1 MRDHRLFKARDW
13 WFHCRMVTAPASPT
27 IGKYR
32 IEGILGEGA
41 MGLVYRGYDADLA
54 RHVAV
59 KTMRKDRLGENGQE
73 ILARF
78 RREAEA
84 GIRLSHKHVVT
95 VYDFGEDDVLAYMA
109 MEFIDGQSLKELN
122 ATRAPWPLLEA
133 LELANQLLEALD
145 FFHERGVVHRDI
157 KPANIMIDGHG
168 TLTVTDF
175 GIARTQSSELTQVG
189 TILGTPSYMS
199 PEQITGQPVDG
210 RSDLF
215 SVGIVLYEMLTGQ
228 KPFRGEMITIAH
240 NIVTQPH
247 PDPSTL
253 KSGLPPVIDALF
265 RRALAKSPDERF
277 SNGAAFR
284 EALQEML
291 VAILAD
297 EQAPAA
303 TVAPATPSE
312 APGEPPPQA
321 PLPPTETPAQMRSDA
336 GTSTSNRKAFTRCP
350 KCATRFDPPR
360 PWNAVCS
367 GCGSALFEAAE
378 AKRTTAALAKGSGR
392 PPSKGSLPWLGIG
405 LAITA
410 IVLLA
415 ILFKLLR

>member
-1 MRDHRLFKARDW
+1 MSPSRRCARTGSGK
-13 WFHCRMVTAPASPT
+13 RKKSSPAS
-27 IGKYR
+27 
-32 IEGILGEGA
+32 GA
-41 MGLVYRGYDADLA
+41 
-54 RHVAV
+54 
-59 KTMRKDRLGENGQE
+59 
-73 ILARF
+73 
-78 RREAEA
+78 RRRRV
-84 GIRLSHKHVVT
+84 IRLSQCYVVT

-133 LELANQLLEALD
+133 LELANQLLEASI
-145 FFHERGVVHRDI
+145 FTSAASCI
-157 KPANIMIDGHG
+157 ATSPANIMIDGRG

-284 EALQEML
+284 EAPGN
-291 VAILAD
+291 ARRHPAD
-297 EQAPAA
+297 EQA
-303 TVAPATPSE
+303 
-312 APGEPPPQA
+312 
-321 PLPPTETPAQMRSDA
+321 LPPR
-336 GTSTSNRKAFTRCP
+336 
-350 KCATRFDPPR
+350 
-360 PWNAVCS
+360 
-367 GCGSALFEAAE
+367 
-378 AKRTTAALAKGSGR
+378 
-392 PPSKGSLPWLGIG
+392 
-405 LAITA
+405 
-410 IVLLA
+410 
-415 ILFKLLR
+415 